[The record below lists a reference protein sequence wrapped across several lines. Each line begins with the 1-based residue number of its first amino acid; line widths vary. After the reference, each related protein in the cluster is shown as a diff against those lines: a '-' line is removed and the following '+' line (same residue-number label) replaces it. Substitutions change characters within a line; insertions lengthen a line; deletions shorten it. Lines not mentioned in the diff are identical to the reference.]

1 MCLERGTVWWHI
13 LAREQLLTAQV
24 LLLTPA
30 ELKALAVELTEH
42 MAENGVRTLKLGCSE
57 IPSGIGGAA
66 FREGWHIELE
76 LDPAAQV
83 IRDNAQATER
93 IEPKPKPDGEC
104 PVVGCEKR
112 GGHMGQRW
120 CPGHFQAALRG
131 QVS

>member
-1 MCLERGTVWWHI
+1 M
-13 LAREQLLTAQV
+13 
-24 LLLTPA
+24 TPA

-42 MAENGVRTLKLGCSE
+42 MAEKGVRRARLQTLDWKL
-57 IPSGIGGAA
+57 
-66 FREGWHIELE
+66 ELE

-83 IRDNAQATER
+83 IRASADDTAR

-120 CPGHFQAALRG
+120 CAGHFQAALRG

>member
-1 MCLERGTVWWHI
+1 MPSCALRLAQFSGTFWH
-13 LAREQLLTAQV
+13 V
-24 LLLTPA
+24 TPA
-30 ELKALAVELTEH
+30 ELKSLAAELTEQ
-42 MAENGVRTLKLGCSE
+42 MVSKGVRRLSLE
-57 IPSGIGGAA
+57 FGGALPA
-66 FREGWHIELE
+66 YPSWKLELE

-83 IRDNAQATER
+83 IRASADETQR

-120 CPGHFQAALRG
+120 CAGHFQAALRG